1 MELQI
6 HPGDV
11 SKWPRKGDDAE
22 VDVEE
27 LIPGQGERSRL
38 RLLFQQ
44 AGTENTLRLKHVH
57 FGCQYLAGH
66 VFCYAVYLIV
76 FQ

>member
-1 MELQI
+1 M
-6 HPGDV
+6 
-11 SKWPRKGDDAE
+11 SKWPREGDDAE

-38 RLLFQQ
+38 RLRFQQ
-44 AGTENTLRLKHVH
+44 AGTENMLRLKHVH

-66 VFCYAVYLIV
+66 AFLLRSVIKCVSVSF
-76 FQ
+76 